1 MLSCPLSHERSYLY
15 ILVDVERRVM
25 GCILLTSQ
33 QESGTWSYLGMWTR
47 HHKKQQA
54 KSWKWEGML
63 CQKLGFSFTL
73 LNIISVIG
81 SSSIIDLTKG
91 NRNINR
97 NISTQATIF
106 WLLPDF
112 GQIFWAEKKIQFFLK
127 TTTLGCPS
135 KLIFKT
141 KIDMVQKKL

>member
-91 NRNINR
+91 NRNINGLDYEVR
-97 NISTQATIF
+97 PFSPYAVLGFHLYKNALSITRLHFHVIRH
-106 WLLPDF
+106 DF
-112 GQIFWAEKKIQFFLK
+112 N
-127 TTTLGCPS
+127 S
-135 KLIFKT
+135 
-141 KIDMVQKKL
+141 